1 MTRSQD
7 RLLAQ
12 WRAEPIRESKL
23 RGFARLAKLDDLTS
37 YLSPFVVFTA
47 ILATTTQFSVRVFPM
62 LVCFLAGG
70 ICMLASTEMRRFG
83 WAAALAGALLW
94 TAAVLTGP
102 VSPVWT
108 ILLIAVTF
116 AAAWLSRYDLR
127 DLFLATL
134 GCVLVL
140 APYGLAT
147 GGLHPF
153 VVVQAL
159 LFGLGPVLAGLYAT
173 DSPIARLIAALSVT
187 EFAIGAIGSLTG
199 AAPWWFVVAMAPVTA
214 LRAMQYH
221 RGIQA
226 GDLVTAHLMGLRAH
240 RLSVLLMVLSNL
252 LVLALA

>member
-1 MTRSQD
+1 MTRSQE
-7 RLLAQ
+7 RLLAL

-23 RGFARLAKLDDLTS
+23 RGYVRLAKLDDFNS
-37 YLSPFVVFTA
+37 YLSPLVVFTA

-62 LVCFLAGG
+62 LLCFLAGG
-70 ICMLASTEMRRFG
+70 ICVLASTEMRRFG
-83 WAAALAGALLW
+83 WGAALVGALLW
-94 TAAVLTGP
+94 IVAVLIGP
-102 VSPVWT
+102 VGPVWT

-127 DLFLATL
+127 ELFLATL

-159 LFGLGPVLAGLYAT
+159 LFGLGPLLAGLYAT
-173 DSPIARLIAALSVT
+173 ASPNARLVAALSVT

-199 AAPWWFVVAMAPVTA
+199 AAPWWFVVAMAPATA
-214 LRAMQYH
+214 SRAMQYH
-221 RGIQA
+221 RGFRV
-226 GDLVTAHLMGLRAH
+226 GDLVTAHRMGSRAH